1 MENKFVTIYSW
12 ALNNHWHTNFRLS
25 QDGKIGFKYR
35 LLPYVGAYDV
45 VRSNRFAI
53 EQYRPL
59 VVVRTKA
66 DFRLGNRFMWQ
77 GSDRVTLSN
86 YQTVDKGKKHI
97 LRLFSFSEQE
107 EPVSLIWEKKQ
118 PKSIVYYQDRQAVR
132 LPKKENTV
140 VVPAK
145 GVVTVEVNW

>member
-1 MENKFVTIYSW
+1 
-12 ALNNHWHTNFRLS
+12 
-25 QDGKIGFKYR
+25 
-35 LLPYVGAYDV
+35 
-45 VRSNRFAI
+45 
-53 EQYRPL
+53 
-59 VVVRTKA
+59 
-66 DFRLGNRFMWQ
+66 MWQ